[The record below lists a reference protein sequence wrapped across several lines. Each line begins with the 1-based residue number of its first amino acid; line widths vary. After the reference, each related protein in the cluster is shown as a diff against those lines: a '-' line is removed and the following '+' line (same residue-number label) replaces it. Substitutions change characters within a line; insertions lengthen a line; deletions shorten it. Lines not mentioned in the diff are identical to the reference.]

1 MELALLLRMFMRRW
15 YAIVIPVIVAA
26 ILVIPGMLSSPSTA
40 SFSVSIRYTAAQ
52 ILEAIPNRDG
62 DYQDVWLASELT
74 VNAFTDWVRGSRFSD
89 AVLRRVAV
97 EGAPLN
103 AESISI
109 SAQNEKSVGQISLNW
124 PDSTELE
131 SITAALVSVLTE
143 ENSVIFPQL
152 GGVNAQVELLDDPQ
166 IVAAPAPLTNRLGG
180 LLRIGL
186 ALVLGLILAA
196 ALDWLDPVIRRREQV
211 ESAAMRVLTA
221 IPRD

>member
-1 MELALLLRMFMRRW
+1 MELTKLLRMFMRRW

-26 ILVIPGMLSSPSTA
+26 ALVIPGMLSSPSTVN
-40 SFSVSIRYTAAQ
+40 FSVSIRYTAAQ

-89 AVLRRVAV
+89 AVLRQVAA

-103 AESISI
+103 AESLSI

-131 SITAALVSVLTE
+131 RIATALVTVLTQ

-180 LLRIGL
+180 VLRIGL
-186 ALVLGLILAA
+186 ALALGLILAA
-196 ALDWLDPVIRRREQV
+196 VLDWLDPVIRRRDQV
-211 ESAAMRVLTA
+211 ESAALGVLTT
-221 IPRD
+221 IPRH